1 MFYGCSRHQKCS
13 PTAWLAEA
21 LLQVEFVEGLAQTQA
36 DHSKQTGTPEKLRK
50 WFHKSKTGQRRT
62 FNKCSFTC
70 KSMSQLVLT
79 HNLPC
84 KEHYRARPR
93 KASLLSRGFVWG
105 RSCNKARETV
115 RGPLTAMLPKDHP
128 QSIEVPS
135 EVAHFPV
142 SIAWWSTPKPNWGRE
157 GFQRLFLDCYDLIS
171 RILMVFPKITR
182 TWDQK
187 SSLVNANTPK
197 MCRHVQTT
205 FEGNFKPLTSPRQR
219 VACSTMCPRMFDST
233 QTSHPRYLDIS
244 TSSIGKKSIQSR
256 LVLTRMWPPKP
267 IRWRKNGEIQSCG
280 DGNWAKHSTPPTI
293 MIVMLARKIN
303 AGESGK

>member
-50 WFHKSKTGQRRT
+50 WFHKSKTGQSRT

-142 SIAWWSTPKPNWGRE
+142 SIAWRSTPKPNWGRE

-187 SSLVNANTPK
+187 SSLVNANT
-197 MCRHVQTT
+197 
-205 FEGNFKPLTSPRQR
+205 TSLHIHIYTIYIYIYHTLSPYIT
-219 VACSTMCPRMFDST
+219 VFSSPVWAG
-233 QTSHPRYLDIS
+233 DIGHQQSSMTRELS
-244 TSSIGKKSIQSR
+244 TSN
-256 LVLTRMWPPKP
+256 PPG
-267 IRWRKNGEIQSCG
+267 RAELFS
-280 DGNWAKHSTPPTI
+280 AKIPGHVFEPKVFETI
-293 MIVMLARKIN
+293 AP
-303 AGESGK
+303 